1 MNDWESKV
9 KVIYDIGAN
18 KGQWRGKA
26 KSKFPS
32 AQIESFEASSLAE
45 KHGFHH
51 ALLSDSNDRFVDW
64 YEIQGTGDSYY
75 KEKYGKHYDKVV
87 PDKRK
92 CVTLDTFVKEK
103 NLARPD
109 YIKIDVQGSE
119 LDVLRGA
126 SWVLE
131 TCHTIDSELPIIG
144 YNEGAPNIQEY
155 LDFFKSAG
163 FYPFQILGEHKRP
176 FGIVQID
183 MRFHR
188 AEEPNK

>member
-1 MNDWESKV
+1 MSWTQNV
-9 KVIYDIGAN
+9 NVIYDIGAN
-18 KGQWRGKA
+18 KGQWRSKA
-26 KSKFPS
+26 SKKFPF
-32 AQIESFEASSLAE
+32 ARIESFEASSLAL
-45 KHGFHH
+45 KYNFHH
-51 ALLSDSNDRFVDW
+51 ALLSDSNDRVVNW
-64 YEIQGTGDSYY
+64 YERQGTGDSYY
-75 KEKYGKHYDKVV
+75 KEKYGNAYDGIQ
-87 PDKRK
+87 PQKRS
-92 CVTLDTFVKEK
+92 CCTLDTYVKDK

-144 YNEGAPNIQEY
+144 YNQGAPNIQQY
-155 LDFFKSAG
+155 LDFFENAG
-163 FYPFQILGEHKRP
+163 FLPFEILNEHKRP

-188 AEEPNK
+188 SRNPAK